1 MRIDAGSK
9 NKIDAGSKNKI
20 NAGSKNKIDDV
31 CLYGNTGYSI

>member
-1 MRIDAGSK
+1 MKIDAGSK

-31 CLYGNTGYSI
+31 CLYVNTGYST

>member
-1 MRIDAGSK
+1 MKIDAGSK

-31 CLYGNTGYSI
+31 CLYGNTGYST

>member
-31 CLYGNTGYSI
+31 CLYGNTGYST